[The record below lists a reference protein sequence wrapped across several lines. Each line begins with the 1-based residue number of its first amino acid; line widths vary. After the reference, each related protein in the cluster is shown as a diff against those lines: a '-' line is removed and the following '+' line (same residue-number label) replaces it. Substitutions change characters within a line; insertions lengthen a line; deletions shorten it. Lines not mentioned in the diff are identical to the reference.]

1 MSISP
6 ACAQLITTMRTA
18 WHARNVI
25 DYLAKTCTC
34 YCQRCMFITP
44 FLPSCALVLIVNL
57 FDVIYKFILQ
67 LAAVAMIIAIKSI
80 NTAWECW
87 LDKTITSDVDRNT
100 KNKAILNT
108 VCVSD

>member
-1 MSISP
+1 
-6 ACAQLITTMRTA
+6 
-18 WHARNVI
+18 
-25 DYLAKTCTC
+25 
-34 YCQRCMFITP
+34 MFITP